1 MCRLE
6 INRPTTDGM
15 EIDRAGN
22 GGKIQ
27 IETIAEGNAAK
38 VIEYF
43 SSRWTIY
50 TSVFRNS
57 LAGIVCISYIAN

>member
-1 MCRLE
+1 
-6 INRPTTDGM
+6 M